1 MTDPHLDLAARA
13 GVADE
18 RALLSAFAD
27 NYRAIFRAKVSG
39 LSEEDAR
46 RSPVPTGTSIGGLL
60 KHLRWMEQAWFQR
73 VLADEPN
80 LPDRPAGEFF
90 PTAEDTV
97 ESLLA
102 EYDEQCETSRRIAA
116 AHELSDTGVH
126 HNLGEVTLR
135 WIYVHVIEE
144 TARHAGQADIIREQ
158 LDGVTGPEI

>member
-13 GVADE
+13 GVAGE
-18 RALLSAFAD
+18 RELLSAFAD

-39 LSEEDAR
+39 LSEADAR

-73 VLADEPN
+73 VLAGETN

-102 EYDEQCETSRRIAA
+102 EYDAQCEISRRTAA

-158 LDGVTGPEI
+158 LDDVTGPEI